1 MGGVRVGRHRHA
13 VNVRADGLAAV
24 LGPLMNGPGV
34 RAAVLVDI
42 DSGMVLGACAPRSD
56 GVPPPEPESLGAAHA
71 ELMRLSLGLVG
82 SSHPVGCELVV
93 SHDARR
99 HHVLRVVPDPHGD
112 RLVLSVVVEG
122 SRRVLWRTRRRLR
135 EVSTAALTAGP
146 TMNRR
151 PVAGAWTPVMTAVP
165 PQAPRTF
172 RRSGPVPWPAAA
184 TVVPGDPAL
193 AVLGGPGFSAGDGP
207 ANVPA
212 SPLATVPGSTDGM
225 PGGIPRGRP
234 DVVPAPRT
242 GPTTAPTERGPAPPS
257 ALPPSRRG

>member
-42 DSGMVLGACAPRSD
+42 DSGMVLDACAPRSD
-56 GVPPPEPESLGAAHA
+56 GAPPPEPESLGAAHA

-82 SSHPVGCELVV
+82 GSHLVGCELVV

-122 SRRVLWRTRRRLR
+122 PRRVLWRTRRRLR

-172 RRSGPVPWPAAA
+172 RRSVPAPWPAAA

-207 ANVPA
+207 P
-212 SPLATVPGSTDGM
+212 SPLAAVPGSTDGI
-225 PGGIPRGRP
+225 PGGNPGGRP

-242 GPTTAPTERGPAPPS
+242 GPTTVPTERGPAPPS